1 MDERLRHYVDMLNEN
16 EISIRN
22 NAGCVLLKL
31 CEKILHSPEEEI
43 YRIIYLND
51 PDVLEK
57 LLPANGAMECLF
69 EIGFIEVHKKIIE
82 HNFKLI
88 YIFCCKLKK
97 QDDDRLY
104 LPKTALLTKLETLQK
119 LLSPFIKSK
128 SNITNLDQRQ
138 TVAEATEELSTE
150 SSVELSTENKFFNRI
165 IKQFYSVMRYEDHNL
180 QEKARKVIP
189 VVQLEIK
196 TMERLRKFQ
205 K

>member
-22 NAGCVLLKL
+22 NAGCVLSKL
-31 CEKILHSPEEEI
+31 CEKILRFPEEKI

-69 EIGFIEVHKKIIE
+69 QIGFIEVHKKIIK
-82 HNFKLI
+82 HNFKLT
-88 YIFCCKLKK
+88 YIFCRKLKK
-97 QDDDRLY
+97 QDDDHLY

-119 LLSPFIKSK
+119 LLSPIIKSK
-128 SNITNLDQRQ
+128 SNFTNFDQRQ
-138 TVAEATEELSTE
+138 TVAEATE
-150 SSVELSTENKFFNRI
+150 SSIELSTENKFFNRI
-165 IKQFYSVMRYEDHNL
+165 IKQFYSVMQYEDHNL